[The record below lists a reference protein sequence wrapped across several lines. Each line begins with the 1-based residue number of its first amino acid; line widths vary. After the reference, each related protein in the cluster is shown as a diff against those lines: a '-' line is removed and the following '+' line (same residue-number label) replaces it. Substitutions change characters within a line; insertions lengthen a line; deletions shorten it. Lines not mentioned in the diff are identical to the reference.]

1 MSIRLEF
8 ELTFKSDYHVGAGH
22 GLGLQVDSALLRDPD
37 GVPVIRGTVLAGL
50 LRESLANLLA
60 LQPFAR
66 QPDCQQILER
76 IFGSPRQLKRWRIS
90 SARPAG
96 SPIPQVRPQKQS
108 TKFMAAPTTTRARIN
123 PRTRRVEENKL
134 FTHEDGDGSLRF
146 RFVAECERDD
156 AIAQRE
162 AEYIVAAARMLR
174 NLGAGKRRGYGEC
187 EIHVVDRNRESELLT
202 RLAKRLKGE
211 TVHESAPATSHNAP
225 KPIHLPADPGNHTY
239 RLRVLVRLDEP
250 LLIARRAEAGNQYET
265 LEMIPGSVLRGALAW
280 RITHR
285 YGGFTNSNP
294 AVFNRFVELFFND
307 TVRFSPLMPV
317 EIRSDRSS
325 SGYPT
330 IIAPR
335 DFVTCSL
342 HPGYAKPSND
352 EGHGVWSLLADS
364 TESDVCSKCK
374 KSDSDTDQKTTSVK
388 LESLDGF
395 ISLVKNAPRSR
406 HKPNQTIEMHIRIDP
421 NSGRVR
427 TGDLYG
433 YVALEPGQYFVGEIT
448 CTNGDVWQ
456 ELHQMAG
463 LQEGVNDLKLG
474 KATQRGYG
482 KVSVV
487 FEPIDIPIFH
497 LQDLS
502 ERLDSTDHVRM
513 LLLSDAIVVD
523 QWGRFWRG
531 FDPAWLQR
539 ELGLPSNVTVE
550 IDRNPQGELLAFSAT
565 RAVDAFN
572 NKLGLP
578 RSRDVAIVA
587 GSSVRLSFKGIE
599 RKALEEHLKEVE
611 NRGIGLRREEGFGRV
626 AFNHPIYRQLEGIDS
641 PMLNLS
647 LLAPAGEI
655 TPLTKMLDFTQAW
668 VKTLDG
674 ASFDVFADDRFEAVA
689 RLLHVSRHISV
700 EAIMNELQ
708 TLGEPAALLGKPL
721 SGHDK
726 PNFFATDGKRGMD
739 AIEKLLRLLEE
750 TLEQEEL
757 EQHPQAWRIG
767 LQILAA
773 RIAGLARQQA
783 LKGGRR

>member
-96 SPIPQVRPQKQS
+96 LLIPQVRPQKQS
-108 TKFMAAPTTTRARIN
+108 TKFMAAQTTTRARIN

-187 EIHVVDRNRESELLT
+187 EIHVVDRNRESDLLT

-225 KPIHLPADPGNHTY
+225 KPLHLPADPGNHTY

-285 YGGFTNSNP
+285 HGGFTNSNT

-317 EIRSDRSS
+317 EIDLDNKNNKNNKDNLG
-325 SGYPT
+325 GYAT

-335 DFVTCSL
+335 DLVTCEL
-342 HPGYAKPSND
+342 HPGYVD
-352 EGHGVWSLLADS
+352 ESSDESHGIWSLLDD
-364 TESDVCSKCK
+364 TNDTKCPICGGK
-374 KSDSDTDQKTTSVK
+374 AASVK
-388 LESLDGF
+388 LKTLDGF
-395 ISLVKNAPRSR
+395 ITLAGVPRSR

-463 LQEGVNDLKLG
+463 LQEGVNELKLG

-531 FDPAWLQR
+531 FDPAWLKR

-550 IDRNPQGELLAFSAT
+550 IDRNAQGELLAFSAT

-587 GSSVRLSFKGIE
+587 GASVRLSFKGI
-599 RKALEEHLKEVE
+599 ALNVLVEHLKEVE

-708 TLGEPAALLGKPL
+708 TLGEPAALGR
-721 SGHDK
+721 DK
-726 PNFFATDGKRGMD
+726 PNFFATDGKPGID
-739 AIEKLLRLLEE
+739 AIEKLLGLLVD
-750 TLEQEEL
+750 TLKRWKLEQNS
-757 EQHPQAWRIG
+757 QAWRIG

-773 RIAGLARQQA
+773 RIAGPARQQA

>member
-37 GVPVIRGTVLAGL
+37 GVPVIRGTVLTGL

-66 QPDCQQILER
+66 QPDCQQLLER

-96 SPIPQVRPQKQS
+96 VLIPQVRTQKQS
-108 TKFMAAPTTTRARIN
+108 TKFMAAQTTTRTRIN

-134 FTHEDGDGSLRF
+134 FTHEDGDGSLWF

-156 AIAQRE
+156 AIAQQE

-187 EIHVVDRNRESELLT
+187 EIHLVDRNRESDLLT

-211 TVHESAPATSHNAP
+211 IVPESAPVTRYDET
-225 KPIHLPADPGNHTY
+225 KPLHLPPDPGNHTY

-280 RITHR
+280 RMTHR
-285 YGGFTNSNP
+285 YDGFTNSNP
-294 AVFNRFVELFFND
+294 AAFNRFVELFFND
-307 TVRFSPLMPV
+307 TVRFSSLMPI
-317 EIRSDRSS
+317 EIDLDNENDLE
-325 SGYPT
+325 GYAT

-335 DFVTCSL
+335 DFVTCEL
-342 HPGYAKPSND
+342 YPGYVD
-352 EGHGVWSLLADS
+352 ESSDESHGIWSLLDDKNDLECPICAEANAA
-364 TESDVCSKCK
+364 TGRKAA
-374 KSDSDTDQKTTSVK
+374 SVK
-388 LESLDGF
+388 LKTLDGF
-395 ISLVKNAPRSR
+395 ITLAGLPRSR

-433 YVALEPGQYFVGEIT
+433 YVALEPGQYFVGEMT

-463 LQEGVNDLKLG
+463 LQEGVNELKLG

-487 FEPIDIPIFH
+487 FEPIDTPIFH
-497 LQDLS
+497 LRDLS
-502 ERLDSTDHVRM
+502 QRLESTDHVRM

-565 RAVDAFN
+565 RAIDAFN

-578 RSRDVAIVA
+578 RSRDIAIVA

-599 RKALEEHLKEVE
+599 LDALVQRLKEVE

-668 VKTLDG
+668 VKTLDEEL
-674 ASFDVFADDRFEAVA
+674 FDVFADDRFEAVA
-689 RLLHVSRHISV
+689 RLLHVSRHTSV
-700 EAIMNELQ
+700 AAIMNELQ
-708 TLGEPAALLGKPL
+708 TLGESAALLGKPL
-721 SGHDK
+721 TGRDK
-726 PNFFATDGKRGMD
+726 PNFFETDGKPGIE
-739 AIEKLLRLLEE
+739 AIKKMLDNLAGLLREKR
-750 TLEQEEL
+750 L
-757 EQHPQAWRIG
+757 EQHAQAWRIG

-773 RIAGLARQQA
+773 HIAGLARQQA